1 MKKKS
6 RNTVKI
12 AALVIVVCVVVA
24 AMFGIQKWRDGQEE
38 KKEQESSSIDVED
51 KLATIQVNGV
61 TYKQKGDIRCY
72 VLMGIDHADQQDVME
87 RGNFGQNDLLLAIVV
102 NDTDKTYQILQM
114 NRDSMVDVI
123 QIDQQGNQVGTIY
136 EQICLAHS
144 FGDGKQISDEN
155 VVNTLSKVLWDQ
167 PFEGYLA
174 LNMDAVN
181 ILADDVGGVPVQV
194 NDDFSDIDS
203 SLVQGTTVTLTSANA
218 LTFVRSRWNVAD
230 ETNMNRQARQQEFM
244 TSFIN
249 KASSLSDD
257 QLENMYQTIQD
268 YRESDM
274 SNSGVVNLMV
284 KLKKYKELPMKTIDG
299 TNSINPDNNTNE
311 YKMDNASLQSV
322 ILDLFYNK
330 QD

>member
-6 RNTVKI
+6 RNSVKI
-12 AALVIVVCVVVA
+12 AALVIIVCVVIA
-24 AMFGIQKWRDGQEE
+24 AMFGIQKWRDSQEE
-38 KKEQESSSIDVED
+38 KKEEQSSSIDVED

-123 QIDQQGNQVGTIY
+123 QIDQQGNEVGSIY

-194 NDDFSDIDS
+194 NDDFSEIDP

-218 LTFVRSRWNVAD
+218 LTFVRSRWNIAD

>member
-12 AALVIVVCVVVA
+12 AALVIVVCVVIA
-24 AMFGIQKWRDGQEE
+24 AMLGIQKWRDSQEE
-38 KKEQESSSIDVED
+38 KKEEQSSSIDVED

-123 QIDQQGNQVGTIY
+123 QIDQQGNEVGSIY

-155 VVNTLSKVLWDQ
+155 VVNTLSKVLWNQ

-194 NDDFSDIDS
+194 NDDFSEIDP

-218 LTFVRSRWNVAD
+218 LTFVRSRYNVAD

-322 ILDLFYNK
+322 ILELFYNK

>member
-6 RNTVKI
+6 RNSVKI
-12 AALVIVVCVVVA
+12 AALVVVVCVVIA
-24 AMFGIQKWRDGQEE
+24 AMFGIQKWKDGQEE
-38 KKEQESSSIDVED
+38 KKEEESSVDVED
-51 KLATIQVNGV
+51 KLAVIQVNGV

-102 NDTDKTYQILQM
+102 NDTNKTYQILQM

-123 QIDQQGNQVGTIY
+123 QIDQKGNEVGTVY

-144 FGDGKQISDEN
+144 FGDGKQLSDEN
-155 VVNTLSKVLWDQ
+155 VVNTLSKTLWDQ
-167 PFEGYLA
+167 PFEGYVA

-194 NDDFSDIDS
+194 NDDFSEIDP

-218 LTFVRSRWNVAD
+218 LTFVRSRYNVAD

-244 TSFIN
+244 NSFIN
-249 KASSLSDD
+249 KASSLSDK
-257 QLENMYQTIQD
+257 QLEDMYQTIQN

-274 SNSGVVNLMV
+274 SSSGVVNLMV
-284 KLKKYKELPMKTIDG
+284 KLKKYKELPLKTIDG
-299 TNSINPDNNTNE
+299 TNSINQENNTNE

-322 ILDLFYNK
+322 ILELFYNK

>member
-6 RNTVKI
+6 RNSVKI
-12 AALVIVVCVVVA
+12 AALVIIVCVVVA

-123 QIDQQGNQVGTIY
+123 QIDQQGNEVGSIY

-194 NDDFSDIDS
+194 NDDFSEIDP

-218 LTFVRSRWNVAD
+218 LTFVRSRWNIAD

-322 ILDLFYNK
+322 ILELFYNK